1 MKDEL
6 NSAEE
11 RLRHKENDL
20 AALQKRNQV
29 GPSLYSCAGSKY
41 NWVVRF
47 EIRIRD
53 GQSCTVPYSRKEL
66 RIRGVHSESGFF
78 HPGSWNKGQKDT
90 GSRKRIRNTDL
101 TKNVFLT
108 QKIFLSYRKYDPV
121 CLALISDPVVFHP
134 GSRGKKSTGSRI
146 RIRSTAYS
154 LITRFKNW
162 SLLFEL
168 VPSASKMYN
177 K

>member
-29 GPSLYSCAGSKY
+29 GPSLHSCAGSKY

-108 QKIFLSYRKYDPV
+108 QKFVTELPEIWSGMFSPDIRSGCFP
-121 CLALISDPVVFHP
+121 
-134 GSRGKKSTGSRI
+134 SRI
-146 RIRSTAYS
+146 QGSKKHWIADPDPQHC
-154 LITRFKNW
+154 
-162 SLLFEL
+162 LLAHYTF
-168 VPSASKMYN
+168 
-177 K
+177 